1 MEPVRDT
8 RAPGGPSPIGF
19 TTPTV
24 EYGAGTTER
33 ITEDGRLRITEDGRD
48 IRIIEHK
55 PLVLIPTEPPI
66 TALSDI
72 QTTWDPW
79 LLHGDWL
86 FIPPDLVTGRD
97 LETAATISLFTD
109 RLALPADPLPDP
121 NDGDR
126 RGWWADWEFPGGN
139 IGSRLWLISR
149 EKQTEDTRRRA
160 EDYCREALQWMLDDD
175 VADRVEVTA
184 AWNTRTPG
192 RLDVDVTITRDRNVL
207 LKRNYSWAWGQL
219 YHAIR

>member
-1 MEPVRDT
+1 M
-8 RAPGGPSPIGF
+8 AGGVSKTAF
-19 TTPTV
+19 ATPTV
-24 EYGAGTTER
+24 EYGAGTVER
-33 ITEDGRLRITEDGRD
+33 ITEDGRVRITEDGRD
-48 IRIIEHK
+48 IRITEHK
-55 PLVLIPTEPPI
+55 PVMLIPTEPPI

-72 QTTWDPW
+72 RTTWDPW

-109 RLALPADPLPDP
+109 RLAEPDDPLPDP

-126 RGWWADWEFPGGN
+126 RGWWADWEAAGGP

-149 EKQTEDTRRRA
+149 EKQTEDVRQRA
-160 EDYCREALQWMLDDD
+160 EAYCREALQWMLDDD
-175 VADRVEVTA
+175 VADSIVVVA
-184 AWNTRTPG
+184 AWNTAAPG
-192 RLDVDVTITRDRNVL
+192 RLDVDVTIVRDRNVL

-219 YHAIR
+219 YNAIR